1 MSTTFAA
8 VQAKLA
14 THLNTTT
21 SALRLLGNVT
31 VAKSGG
37 GTTTTTTMTIEHV
50 ETTQRSMQV
59 WMRDG

>member
-14 THLNTTT
+14 AHLNTTT

-31 VAKSGG
+31 ATTTNGL
-37 GTTTTTTMTIEHV
+37 TTTTTMTIEHV
-50 ETTQRSMQV
+50 ETTQRSLQV